1 MIRKL
6 FLLLAFC
13 MGFLPL
19 VCLGESLMDNYPSF
33 GLKDASI
40 ITKKRGVYIGYERG
54 LYDVLQFG
62 MELQR
67 KKMAIKEINT
77 NALCFGFGYNLKY
90 NILDYSISY
99 WHKQGTFGL
108 TYGADVIFLTDFKK
122 SNFGIAPVFGFRFS
136 GFHLQTGYKFL
147 SKAKTDVESNNFFI
161 RLRFTI
167 HKKTDRDFNWKRKK

>member
-6 FLLLAFC
+6 IILLIFC
-13 MGFLPL
+13 FGIKPMVFSAGNLSGHPL
-19 VCLGESLMDNYPSF
+19 KL
-33 GLKDASI
+33 GLKDASL

-62 MELQR
+62 MEFQR
-67 KKMAIKEINT
+67 KKTAIKEINT
-77 NALCFGFGYNLKY
+77 NALCFGFGYNLRH
-90 NILDYSISY
+90 NILDYTVSY

-108 TYGADVIFLTDFKK
+108 TYGADALFLTDFKK
-122 SNFGIAPVFGFRFS
+122 SNFGIAPVVGFRFS

-147 SKAKTDVESNNFFI
+147 PKGKEDVESNRFFI

-167 HKKTDRDFNWKRKK
+167 HKETDRDFNWKK

>member
-6 FLLLAFC
+6 FFLLAFC
-13 MGFLPL
+13 LGFHPL
-19 VCLGESLMDNYPSF
+19 VCFSGSLMDNYPSF
-33 GLKDASI
+33 GFKDASL

-62 MELQR
+62 MEFQR
-67 KKMAIKEINT
+67 KKTAIKEVNT
-77 NALCFGFGYNLKY
+77 NALCFGFGYNLKH
-90 NILDYSISY
+90 NILDYSVSY

-108 TYGADVIFLTDFKK
+108 TYGADAIFLTDFKN
-122 SNFGIAPVFGFRFS
+122 SNFGIAPVIGFRFS

-147 SKAKTDVESNNFFI
+147 PKGKEDVEANNFFI

-167 HKKTDRDFNWKRKK
+167 HKETDRDFNWRKK